1 MKSSFSSCP
10 QHESFEELAALAAIG
25 ELSPLELQRLR
36 HHLAECQPCRD
47 ASEAFADVA
56 LNDLGVAA
64 AAAHSSGDVSMG
76 EADEMEARQHLGRLR
91 NRLKANASAQR
102 FPVDVTSS
110 EAGKNHR
117 ARLWAYRRVGYGI
130 AATVLLAVA
139 VAVSGIALW
148 RTTKDVSAERARS
161 RGLQSVVDSLKQ
173 EKKNDRDG
181 SDSAVLRSLRES
193 QKARDTLEK
202 SLAGSEAKNEE
213 LREREKASEVKL
225 VGLIAT
231 AEQLRQQLAMN
242 DSDRER
248 LARLQRDS
256 DAKLHEAL
264 AELYQ
269 ARQANAQL
277 AAKGDARED
286 ATLEADMQPPSESGA
301 STPSPSEGE
310 ARNLFGARDLHIVDV
325 YDVTGDGKTK
335 RTYGRVYYVEKKL
348 LVFYAFDLQNR
359 QNHKLGAFQAWGY
372 REANVGKP
380 LDLGLFTVDDKS
392 TSRWVLTVNHPDVL
406 SHIDAV
412 FVTVEPPGG
421 SAAPRGKKVLYAN
434 LIGPPNHP

>member
-1 MKSSFSSCP
+1 MKSSFSFCP
-10 QHESFEELAALAAIG
+10 QQESFEELAALAAVG

-36 HHLAECQPCRD
+36 HHLAECPSCRE
-47 ASEAFADVA
+47 SCEAFAAVA
-56 LNDLGVAA
+56 SNDLGVAA
-64 AAAHSSGDVSMG
+64 AGAHPFEDVSLG
-76 EADEMEARQHLGRLR
+76 DADETEAREHLGRLR
-91 NRLKANASAQR
+91 NRLKADAAAQQL
-102 FPVDVTSS
+102 PVDVIRD
-110 EAGKNHR
+110 EVGRNHG
-117 ARLWAYRRVGYGI
+117 APLWAYRRVAYGT
-130 AATVLLAVA
+130 AATIVLVVA
-139 VAVSGIALW
+139 VASGIAFW
-148 RTTKDVSAERARS
+148 RTTKDVTAERARS
-161 RGLQSVVDSLKQ
+161 RGLQSVVDSLKE
-173 EKKNDRDG
+173 EKKNDRGG
-181 SDSAVLRSLRES
+181 SDSAVLRSLQES
-193 QKARDTLEK
+193 QKARDALEK
-202 SLAGSEAKNEE
+202 SLGASEAKNEE
-213 LREREKASEVKL
+213 LRAREKASEEKL
-225 VGLIAT
+225 VGAIAT

-256 DAKLHEAL
+256 DTKLHEAL

-269 ARQANAQL
+269 ARQASTQV
-277 AAKGDARED
+277 AAKGETRED
-286 ATLEADMQPPSESGA
+286 TILEAAARPPSESGG

-372 REANVGKP
+372 REANVGKA

-421 SAAPRGKKVLYAN
+421 STAPRGKKVLYAN

>member
-10 QHESFEELAALAAIG
+10 QHESFEELAALAAVG

-36 HHLAECQPCRD
+36 HHLAECPPCRE
-47 ASEAFADVA
+47 SCEALADVA
-56 LNDLGVAA
+56 SNDLGVAA
-64 AAAHSSGDVSMG
+64 AVALSIADVGLGD
-76 EADEMEARQHLGRLR
+76 ADETEAREHLERLR
-91 NRLKANASAQR
+91 NRLKADAAAQR
-102 FPVDVTSS
+102 PRRDVRRDQ
-110 EAGKNHR
+110 AGKDHR
-117 ARLWAYRRVGYGI
+117 ARLWAYRPAAYGI
-130 AATVLLAVA
+130 AATILLAVA
-139 VAVSGIALW
+139 AAVGGIALW

-161 RGLQSVVDSLKQ
+161 RGLQLVVDSLKQ
-173 EKKNDRDG
+173 EKKNDRGG
-181 SDSAVLRSLRES
+181 SDSAVLRSLQES

-213 LREREKASEVKL
+213 LREREKASEEKL
-225 VGLIAT
+225 VGAIAT

-277 AAKGDARED
+277 AAKGEARED
-286 ATLEADMQPPSESGA
+286 TTLEASAQPPSESGA
-301 STPSPSEGE
+301 GTASPSEGE

-372 REANVGKP
+372 REANIGKP
-380 LDLGLFTVDDKS
+380 LNLGLFTVDDKS

-412 FVTVEPPGG
+412 FVTVEPFGG
-421 SAAPRGKKVLYAN
+421 STAPRGKKVLYAN

>member
-10 QHESFEELAALAAIG
+10 QHESFEELAVLAAVG

-36 HHLAECQPCRD
+36 HHLAECPSCRESCEAYAD
-47 ASEAFADVA
+47 MAS
-56 LNDLGVAA
+56 NDLGAAA
-64 AAAHSSGDVSMG
+64 AAAHPFEDVSLG
-76 EADEMEARQHLGRLR
+76 DADETEAREHLGHLR
-91 NRLKANASAQR
+91 NRLKAHAAGQQL
-102 FPVDVTSS
+102 PVDVRRD
-110 EAGKNHR
+110 EGGKNHR
-117 ARLWAYRRVGYGI
+117 APLWAYRRVAYGI
-130 AATVLLAVA
+130 AATILLAVA
-139 VAVSGIALW
+139 VTVGGFALW
-148 RTTKDVSAERARS
+148 RTTKEVSAERARS

-181 SDSAVLRSLRES
+181 SDSAVLRSLQES
-193 QKARDTLEK
+193 QKARDALEK

-213 LREREKASEVKL
+213 LREREKASEAKL
-225 VGLIAT
+225 VGAIAT

-277 AAKGDARED
+277 VAKGEAGED
-286 ATLEADMQPPSESGA
+286 TTLEANAQSPSETGA
-301 STPSPSEGE
+301 GAASPSEGE

-325 YDVTGDGKTK
+325 YDVTGDRQKK
-335 RTYGRVYYVEKKL
+335 RTHRLVYYVEHM
-348 LVFYAFDLQNR
+348 VSCFYAFDLQNR

-372 REANVGKP
+372 RE
-380 LDLGLFTVDDKS
+380 
-392 TSRWVLTVNHPDVL
+392 
-406 SHIDAV
+406 
-412 FVTVEPPGG
+412 
-421 SAAPRGKKVLYAN
+421 
-434 LIGPPNHP
+434 

>member
-1 MKSSFSSCP
+1 MLGRP
-10 QHESFEELAALAAIG
+10 MQ
-25 ELSPLELQRLR
+25 LR
-36 HHLAECQPCRD
+36 
-47 ASEAFADVA
+47 V
-56 LNDLGVAA
+56 VAA
-64 AAAHSSGDVSMG
+64 DRESNDRVANMLS
-76 EADEMEARQHLGRLR
+76 DEQETRRELLRL
-91 NRLKANASAQR
+91 
-102 FPVDVTSS
+102 
-110 EAGKNHR
+110 R
-117 ARLWAYRRVGYGI
+117 ARLKLSREEASGESDLPEILAERNEATRKRRGTLEGYRRVTYGI
-130 AATVLLAVA
+130 AATILLTVTATG
-139 VAVSGIALW
+139 GIALW
-148 RTTKDVSAERARS
+148 RSERAASTQLARS
-161 RGLQSVVDSLKQ
+161 RELERVVDSLKQ
-173 EKKNDRDG
+173 DKTGKGVASHD
-181 SDSAVLRSLRES
+181 AVVRSLDES

-202 SLAGSEAKNEE
+202 LLAASEAKNQE
-213 LREREKASEVKL
+213 LLGREKASEQKL
-225 VGLIAT
+225 EAAIAA
-231 AEQLRQQLAMN
+231 AEDLRQQLAAN
-242 DSDRER
+242 VGDRDR

-277 AAKGDARED
+277 AAKGEARED
-286 ATLEADMQPPSESGA
+286 SILEANSQPLSETGV
-301 STPSPSEGE
+301 STASPSEGE

-325 YDVTGDGKTK
+325 YDVAGDGKTK

-372 REANVGKP
+372 REANLGKP

-421 SAAPRGKKVLYAN
+421 STAPRGKKVLYAN